1 MKFGRKNKEDMNLDQ
16 QIQAC
21 ETRISQLEHLKHSWH
36 LHSSD
41 NMPSRNNSS
50 PDQQDLEHIEKSLD
64 ENYRQMA
71 LLKIR
76 RMMGY

>member
-1 MKFGRKNKEDMNLDQ
+1 MKFGRKIKKDMNLDQ

-21 ETRISQLEHLKHSWH
+21 ESRISQLEQLKHSWH
-36 LHSSD
+36 LSTSNDH
-41 NMPSRNNSS
+41 PSGNAASTGQ
-50 PDQQDLEHIEKSLD
+50 PDLEHIEQSLD
-64 ENYRQMA
+64 ENYRQIA